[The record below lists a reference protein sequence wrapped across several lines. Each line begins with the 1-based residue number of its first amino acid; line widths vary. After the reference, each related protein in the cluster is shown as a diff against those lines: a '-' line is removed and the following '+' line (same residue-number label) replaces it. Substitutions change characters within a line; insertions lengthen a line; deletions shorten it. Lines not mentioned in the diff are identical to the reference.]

1 MPITTDSQRASVTK
15 TTVQGQTIYESAP
28 STALA
33 SKTNKIVTNSI
44 NSTTL
49 GIRGTATT
57 GGVSVLAGVDVQTA
71 FSGSGTAGV
80 SATSSFSLTTSK
92 TTLESAQTTTPTI
105 TITSSL
111 DGTSRT
117 FSRDTTGEVASAT
130 FEFSEGAELAQT
142 ITLIASDPAGSL
154 VSKTYIAAAV
164 GTTNGTDD
172 GSGKIQFAQWDATAA
187 SDAQK
192 ANDAA
197 ANLAAAITSENGH
210 GDSTNGNLLLVFP
223 NVVSETDSTADD
235 GKITILQG
243 TPSAAGNTA
252 ITKSATAA
260 SATFTFSDKPN
271 ETSTITLVDTDGT
284 SVVFEIDNEANGVT
298 GSNIAVNGIAA
309 AGGGA
314 AGTAADLVAKINAQ
328 AALDITATNPSTGKV
343 DLVQGATGATS
354 NKTITVNDASHW
366 NSVCSVNVPAAF
378 TNGIAFDDHCS
389 SNVPDAFTGGTPTS
403 RSYAAGQFN
412 GAHSPRYAAYDLAKL
427 INDVN
432 NGVPGITAAAT
443 NNQVVCTN
451 TATGTVG
458 NSSTITYNS
467 TWPNISS
474 VNPRASFSGGV
485 NEVLCNLGYE
495 QSLDGLTWTDT
506 VEVIA
511 DIKPNVAGLKLA
523 QVEFPS
529 AIAPYIRW
537 VVNSN
542 GADLGST
549 TGVVVVKQTSGT

>member
-1 MPITTDSQRASVTK
+1 MAITTDSQRASVTK

-49 GIRGTATT
+49 GIKGTSTT

-111 DGTSRT
+111 DGTVRT

-130 FEFSEGAELAQT
+130 FEFSEGAELDQT

-154 VSKTYIAAAV
+154 VSKRYKAAAV
-164 GTTNGTDD
+164 GTTNGSLD
-172 GSGKIQFAQWDATAA
+172 GSDILFAQWDATAA
-187 SDAQK
+187 SDADK
-192 ANDAA
+192 KEDAS
-197 ANLAAAITSENGH
+197 ANLAAAITSDNGH

-223 NVVSETDSTADD
+223 NVVSETDSTADA

-243 TPSAAGNTA
+243 TPGPAGNTN
-252 ITKSATAA
+252 ISKSATAA

-271 ETSTITLVDTDGT
+271 ETSTITLTDTDGT
-284 SVVFEIDNEANGVT
+284 AFVFEIDNENNGVT

-314 AGTAADLVAKINAQ
+314 TGTAADLVAKINAQ
-328 AALDITATNPSTGKV
+328 ATLDITATNPSAGKV
-343 DLVQGATGATS
+343 DLVQGATGAAS

-378 TNGIAFDDHCS
+378 TGGIAFDDHCS
-389 SNVPDAFTGGTPTS
+389 SNVPAAFTGGTATS

-443 NNQVVCTN
+443 NNQIVCTN

-458 NSSTITYNS
+458 NSSKITYNS